1 VTRAPLRSPVPTR
14 AAGSALPG
22 PVLLVIDSL
31 DGGGAERYLVDLAV
45 ALRRR
50 GWPVEVACSA
60 DGVRAAA
67 LHEADVPVSVLLGEL
82 VKRRASARYGAALRR
97 LVRVRQ
103 PAVVHA
109 HLYASATAAVQATS
123 GLAVP
128 VVVTEHTEGPWRC
141 RRARLVSR
149 LVYRRSAHLVA
160 VSSAIRDLL
169 VGRYGVPPDRVE
181 VLLPATTDPGRP
193 GAPRAGP
200 PDAPLVGVVA
210 RLVPEKGVD
219 VFLQAARLVRAVLPP
234 TRFVVVG
241 DGPLRADLERQAA
254 ALGLAGAVTF
264 TGFHPDAPGLIAGLD
279 VLTVPSR
286 SDGSPLVVCEA
297 MASAVPVVASRVGGL
312 PDLVEDGGSGVLVRP
327 GEVEDLARA
336 LVSLLLDP
344 AAARQLGAR
353 AGILAA
359 ARSHARL
366 VDRMTRIYAATARRP
381 LGAGQIG
388 GRSS

>member
-1 VTRAPLRSPVPTR
+1 
-14 AAGSALPG
+14 
-22 PVLLVIDSL
+22 
-31 DGGGAERYLVDLAV
+31 
-45 ALRRR
+45 
-50 GWPVEVACSA
+50 
-60 DGVRAAA
+60 
-67 LHEADVPVSVLLGEL
+67 
-82 VKRRASARYGAALRR
+82 
-97 LVRVRQ
+97 
-103 PAVVHA
+103 
-109 HLYASATAAVQATS
+109 
-123 GLAVP
+123 
-128 VVVTEHTEGPWRC
+128 
-141 RRARLVSR
+141 
-149 LVYRRSAHLVA
+149 
-160 VSSAIRDLL
+160 
-169 VGRYGVPPDRVE
+169 
-181 VLLPATTDPGRP
+181 
-193 GAPRAGP
+193 
-200 PDAPLVGVVA
+200 
-210 RLVPEKGVD
+210 
-219 VFLQAARLVRAVLPP
+219 VLPP

-327 GEVEDLARA
+327 GEVEHLARA

-353 AGILAA
+353 AGTLAA
-359 ARSHARL
+359 VRSHARL